1 VNVARDDEPLATV
14 LSAELD
20 ALSQKFESSNEP
32 MNIDGMF
39 ARYVV
44 SGVGSTVRRWNSDL
58 CANSWER
65 QLHDSHFAFPSV
77 AALGYQV
84 YRDPSAEIATL
95 FCNAVAILRQRDV
108 YPEDRLSFV
117 FFPTALVGIALG
129 SVAAGPNEE
138 ILEWLNLT
146 VRNRPAVDRSAFAD
160 TVDLWAQAVISRE
173 PRRVAAVEHPR
184 DLLESAAIVVGQ
196 RKGLL
201 ESDVS
206 GASAN
211 AGAAILSDL
220 LATRVEVDAKEA
232 AVLWAAATYV
242 VSSSISELVLSKDK
256 ISSLLRTFPSAMR
269 RWRWDPDT
277 LKDPVRWVI
286 REEREIQDILWLM
299 LRPIVDDL
307 VDEEPLQKVGHAST
321 RSDFGIPSM
330 RLLIEVK
337 YARRAS
343 DFKTIEGEIVV
354 DSFRYLSSHRH
365 IYDRIL
371 VFIYDASSSVQ
382 EHEITRSALLRD
394 ERITDVVIVSR
405 PSQLPP
411 P

>member
-1 VNVARDDEPLATV
+1 
-14 LSAELD
+14 
-20 ALSQKFESSNEP
+20 

-44 SGVGSTVRRWNSDL
+44 SGVSSTAWQWNSDL
-58 CANSWER
+58 SAIAWER
-65 QLHDSHFAFPSV
+65 QLRDSHFAFPSV

-84 YRDPSAEIATL
+84 HQDASPEIATL
-95 FCNAVAILRQRDV
+95 FNNAVSILRQRDA

-117 FFPTALVGIALG
+117 FFPTTLLGLALG
-129 SVAAGPNEE
+129 SVAAGANEE
-138 ILEWLNLT
+138 ILGWLNLT
-146 VRNRPAVDRSAFAD
+146 VRNRPAVDRAAFGD
-160 TVDLWAQAVISRE
+160 TVDLWAQAVLSRK
-173 PRRVAAVEHPR
+173 PRRVAAVERPR

-201 ESDVS
+201 EADAS

-211 AGAAILSDL
+211 AGTIILGDL
-220 LATRVEVDAKEA
+220 LTTRVEADAKEA

-242 VSSSISELVLSKDK
+242 VSSSIAELVLSKDK
-256 ISSLLRTFPSAMR
+256 VSGMLRTFPSAMR

-277 LKDPVRWVI
+277 LKDPVRWAI
-286 REEREIQDILWLM
+286 HEEREIQDILWLM

-337 YARRAS
+337 YARRAT
-343 DFKTIEGEIVV
+343 DFKTVENEIVV

-382 EHEITRSALLRD
+382 EHEITRSALLSD
-394 ERITDVVIVSR
+394 ERIADVVIVSR